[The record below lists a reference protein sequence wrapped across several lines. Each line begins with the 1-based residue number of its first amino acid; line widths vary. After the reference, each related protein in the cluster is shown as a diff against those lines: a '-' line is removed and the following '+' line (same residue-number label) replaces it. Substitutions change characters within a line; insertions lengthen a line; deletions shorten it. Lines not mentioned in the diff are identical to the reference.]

1 MPPDEPGVDQLWLW
15 FWIWIWIWFSQR
27 DELRAKRRDRRPE
40 SRDGDGAE
48 SDDAESDDARSNDG
62 NGDGAE
68 SDDAK
73 SNDGD
78 GDGARSDGA
87 RSNDGD
93 GDGAESDDA
102 ESDDGAESDDAESN
116 DAKSSDGYG
125 DGAESSDGAERKR
138 GVEQPVGDAV
148 EAGQADGE
156 RFVGGGQAF
165 GHGAAGDAKRG
176 HRAARTA
183 LPRVSSAKHLVQ
195 RFLLQRWIV
204 GERGAAATSSEPE
217 TSSSYPVD

>member
-15 FWIWIWIWFSQR
+15 FWIWIWIWISQR

-40 SRDGDGAE
+40 SRDGDG
-48 SDDAESDDARSNDG
+48 AESDDARSNDG

-102 ESDDGAESDDAESN
+102 ESDDGAESDDAESD
-116 DAKSSDGYG
+116 DAKSDDG
-125 DGAESSDGAERKR
+125 DGAESSDGAERWR
-138 GVEQPVGDAV
+138 GVEQLVGDAV

-176 HRAARTA
+176 HRATRTA

-204 GERGAAATSSEPE
+204 GERGTAATSSEPE

>member
-48 SDDAESDDARSNDG
+48 SDDARSNDG

-73 SNDGD
+73 
-78 GDGARSDGA
+78 
-87 RSNDGD
+87 SNDGD

-125 DGAESSDGAERKR
+125 DGAESSDGAERWR
-138 GVEQPVGDAV
+138 GVEQLVGDAV

-183 LPRVSSAKHLVQ
+183 LPGVSSAEHLVQ

>member
-40 SRDGDGAE
+40 SR
-48 SDDAESDDARSNDG
+48 
-62 NGDGAE
+62 
-68 SDDAK
+68 
-73 SNDGD
+73 
-78 GDGARSDGA
+78 
-87 RSNDGD
+87 D

-176 HRAARTA
+176 HRATRTA

>member
-48 SDDAESDDARSNDG
+48 SDDAESDDAK
-62 NGDGAE
+62 
-68 SDDAK
+68 SDD
-73 SNDGD
+73 
-78 GDGARSDGA
+78 
-87 RSNDGD
+87 
-93 GDGAESDDA
+93 
-102 ESDDGAESDDAESN
+102 
-116 DAKSSDGYG
+116 G

-176 HRAARTA
+176 HRATRTA

>member
-48 SDDAESDDARSNDG
+48 SDDARSNDG

-73 SNDGD
+73 SND